1 MGIPSVEW
9 PWLVGVALAGCLSAN
24 PAGADDHRPPRKEPR
39 EGGTVFY
46 AWASDQARVGPDV
59 LAVVNFDQ
67 GSAAY
72 GSPRIWKC
80 T

>member
-24 PAGADDHRPPRKEPR
+24 LAGADDHRPPRKDD
-39 EGGTVFY
+39 TVLY
-46 AWASDQARVGPDV
+46 AWASDHARVGPDF

-67 GSAAY
+67 ESAVY
-72 GSPRIWKC
+72 GSPRIAKC